1 MSVKISRTFQL
12 LPDILSTNIDEK
24 MHDLV
29 KSKVLGVCSEENGY
43 IIDLKDVSISHAS
56 ISEATGLVDVSVVFD
71 AVCVHPKY
79 GRKFGG
85 RICLVFEMGILVD
98 VAGIFKILVP
108 VCDNM
113 IRVNGTEKEITYDQ
127 NENGEHFIRSTN
139 DSSMLLEK
147 GLLTRVVVSGVQY
160 NPDTNAFNCF
170 GDLII

>member
-24 MHDLV
+24 MHDL
-29 KSKVLGVCSEENGY
+29 
-43 IIDLKDVSISHAS
+43 
-56 ISEATGLVDVSVVFD
+56 
-71 AVCVHPKY
+71 
-79 GRKFGG
+79 
-85 RICLVFEMGILVD
+85 FEMGILVD